1 VHPHGLR
8 LGEAVSRDE
17 PVAKDFAE
25 AAVSIADL
33 DGDVTRKRMPDDT
46 DLATGA
52 DGLLEQ
58 RTMVRPFF
66 EASFITSAARSLH
79 HDDRAPWRAERKNH
93 SLHCDR

>member
-1 VHPHGLR
+1 LR
-8 LGEAVSRDE
+8 LGEAVSRGE

-52 DGLLEQ
+52 DGPLGGGSGVKFS
-58 RTMVRPFF
+58 TFGGSSVVG
-66 EASFITSAARSLH
+66 AS
-79 HDDRAPWRAERKNH
+79 
-93 SLHCDR
+93 